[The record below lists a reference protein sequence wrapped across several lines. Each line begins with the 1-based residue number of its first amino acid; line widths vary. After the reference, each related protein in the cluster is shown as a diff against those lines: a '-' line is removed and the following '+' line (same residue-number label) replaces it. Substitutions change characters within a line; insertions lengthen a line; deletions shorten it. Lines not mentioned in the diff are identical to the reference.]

1 MEKFIYIKL
10 LYKWLSMVCVLPL
23 AKDSMYIHRQMG
35 NLDRQWGDKVENLG
49 AYLKAGGAG
58 GARGDSHWELQ
69 GFFSKPDL
77 SILNTDINGK
87 HKIITCLSRTEL
99 TCVDTLQQSQQL
111 RILTGSQNRKGGVGG
126 INHGWLSYHSLPS
139 GIIYREALRL
149 IPSCISAH
157 HQRKEGMQFIVRF
170 PLSSR

>member
-23 AKDSMYIHRQMG
+23 AKDSVYIHRQMG
-35 NLDRQWGDKVENLG
+35 NLDRQCGDKVENLG
-49 AYLKAGGAG
+49 AYLK
-58 GARGDSHWELQ
+58 RGRRENSHWTPGIFLK
-69 GFFSKPDL
+69 SDL

-87 HKIITCLSRTEL
+87 HQIITCLSRTEL

-111 RILTGSQNRKGGVGG
+111 TILKGSQNRKGGVGG
-126 INHGWLSYHSLPS
+126 INHWWLSYHSLPS